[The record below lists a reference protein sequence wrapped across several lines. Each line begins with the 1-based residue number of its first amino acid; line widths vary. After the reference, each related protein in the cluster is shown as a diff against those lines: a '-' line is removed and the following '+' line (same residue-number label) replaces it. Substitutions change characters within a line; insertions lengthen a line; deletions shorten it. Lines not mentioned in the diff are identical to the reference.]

1 MNRLAEQDECD
12 RAIAGAVGSEAMVGA
27 IFARSKPRRFT
38 KGEVLFHS
46 GDRGDAL
53 HFVGSG
59 RVALRTGRTDGALT
73 IVRVAGPGQT
83 IGDHLL
89 SNATDTHPF
98 SAVALDVVWT
108 RAIRKH
114 DIDQLVRQHP
124 RCMFE
129 ISSRA
134 LSDWLTP
141 AMRLGD
147 SHWDRADR
155 RVLKAVLYFASKYAN
170 GPSVTIPVTH
180 DIIASFAG
188 VNRSTATM
196 AILDAQINGHLSVR
210 RGTIT
215 IADLAAFSAWVAQ

>member
-1 MNRLAEQDECD
+1 MMAAQEECD
-12 RAIAGAVGSEAMVGA
+12 RAIADVLGSESMVRA
-27 IFARSKPRRFT
+27 VFERSKPRRFT
-38 KGEVLFHS
+38 KGEVLFHG
-46 GDRGDAL
+46 GDRGDAM

-73 IVRVAGPGQT
+73 IVRVAKPGET

-89 SNATDTHPF
+89 TDSTETHPF

-114 DIDQLVRQHP
+114 DIDHLVRHHP

-129 ISSRA
+129 LSSRA
-134 LSDWLTP
+134 LADWLPP

-155 RVLKAVLYFASKYAN
+155 KVFNAVLHFAALYRDAA
-170 GPSVTIPVTH
+170 GATIPVTH

-196 AILDAQINGHLSVR
+196 AILTAQTSGHLTVR
-210 RGTIT
+210 RGTI
-215 IADLAAFSAWVAQ
+215 IVADVAAFKAWSRS